1 MKHLSIIITAIFL
14 SGLLSSC
21 GVGSY
26 TISSGKA
33 DVAGICFISAEKH
46 DINVEIDGK
55 KHDMETVKN
64 KKYHKSRNIKKTA
77 HNTLQVS
84 PGKHS
89 VKVWYNGN
97 EIYSKLIF
105 VSSSETKIIEL

>member
-1 MKHLSIIITAIFL
+1 MKHLSIIITVILL

-33 DVAGICFISAEKH
+33 DVAGICFIAPKKYS
-46 DINVEIDGK
+46 ISIEIDGK
-55 KHDMETVKN
+55 QYNMVTVKN
-64 KKYHKSRNIKKTA
+64 KKYHKNRNIKKTA
-77 HNTLQVS
+77 LNTIKVS

-89 VKVWYNGN
+89 VKVWHNGD
-97 EIYSKLIF
+97 EIYSKLVF
-105 VSSSETKIIEL
+105 VSSSETKVIEL